1 MLPNFSSIVESLR
14 FCGWHQTVYAKG
26 ESTRGAGGL
35 WRAND
40 DGLATGI
47 FDGLLR
53 GLGELVR
60 VDRNGLLDLAVGQH
74 LHQPVALLQ
83 DAMLRELVQRELLLA
98 ELGDGVEAEDGV
110 LHAED
115 VGEAALGQA
124 AVQRH
129 LAAFKAAHQAGA
141 RTRAL
146 TLVAAGGRLAHTRA
160 HTATDALLVFVRLL
174 GRLQIAEIQ
183 CHLFPRSTPAAW
195 WPTRMWWP
203 RLRVRNKTSR
213 RYGRDGESSSPCRGS
228 TGSLRA
234 RRSG

>member
-1 MLPNFSSIVESLR
+1 MESLR

-26 ESTRGAGGL
+26 RKRYAAGAAGSR
-35 WRAND
+35 RAND
-40 DGLATGI
+40 DGLAAGI
-47 FDGLLR
+47 FNGLLR

-74 LHQPVALLQ
+74 LHQAVALLQ
-83 DAMLRELVQRELLLA
+83 DAVLGELVQRELRLA

-129 LAAFKAAHQAGA
+129 LAALKAAHQAGA
-141 RTRAL
+141 RTRSLA
-146 TLVAAGGRLAHTRA
+146 LVAAGGRLAHARA
-160 HTATDALLVFVRLL
+160 HTAANALLVFIRLL

-183 CHLFPRSTPAAW
+183 CHCFLAHAGMVADSH
-195 WPTRMWWP
+195 
-203 RLRVRNKTSR
+203 LI
-213 RYGRDGESSSPCRGS
+213 C
-228 TGSLRA
+228 
-234 RRSG
+234 